1 MIFAIEIDIEIDNKI
16 DIVIAIEIAIV
27 YICISLKQKM
37 EIYKGNSQTY
47 SEELKAINTKY
58 NTISFL
64 RLISILLFLG
74 SLFYYIKTSESVFV
88 IMAIVL
94 FAGFLVLMRIHSKL
108 SFQRKIKTALVAI
121 NKNEITYLERKS
133 IPFENGAE
141 FNDFHHPYAYD
152 LDIFGDHSLFQ
163 NLNRTATYIG
173 KKTLAKQLLT
183 LLPNVEILKNHQA
196 VQELKDKLNW
206 RQEFLAF
213 AKVGQDSETFY
224 KTLLQWRGYNS
235 KPLSKG
241 AVVISYL
248 FPTLFASCII
258 AYLLTSNM
266 VFLTYSSYLF
276 VINLGV
282 LGNFTKRIQM
292 EIAQS
297 ENINTIIS
305 QYSLLVQK
313 IENENFQSEKLKE
326 LQQKLNF
333 KGQKASAHL
342 QKLAELFSSMETIGN
357 FVTALLFNGTF
368 LFNLHVLKSM
378 IAWKKEHAEVLEE
391 WLEVIGEFEMLNSLA
406 NFAYNNPEFAYPL
419 LNADYEISFSNLSHP
434 LLNPAT
440 RVGNEV
446 QFQPQSFMILTGSNM
461 SGKSTFLRS
470 LGINMVLAGMGSP
483 VCASKANVH
492 PLPVLVSMRLSDS
505 LSDSES
511 YFFAEIKRLKQIMD
525 ELEENPAFVLLDE
538 ILRGTNS
545 DDKRNGTI
553 EVVKKVIAKKAIGA
567 IATHDIEVCL
577 TTNEFPDILTNK
589 CFEVEINNDELHF
602 DYTLRD
608 GICKNKSATFLMKK
622 MGVI

>member
-1 MIFAIEIDIEIDNKI
+1 
-16 DIVIAIEIAIV
+16 
-27 YICISLKQKM
+27 M
-37 EIYKGNSQTY
+37 EIYKGNSQNY
-47 SEELKAINTKY
+47 SEQLKAINKRY
-58 NTISFL
+58 NSISFI
-64 RLISILLFLG
+64 RLISVLLFLG
-74 SLFYYIKTSESVFV
+74 SLFYYIKTSESVF
-88 IMAIVL
+88 AISAVVL
-94 FAGFLVLMRIHSKL
+94 FAGFVILMRIHSKL
-108 SFQRKIKTALVAI
+108 SFQKKIKKALIEI
-121 NKNEITYLERKS
+121 NQNEITYLERKS
-133 IPFENGAE
+133 IPFENGLE

-163 NLNRTATYIG
+163 NLNRTATFIG

-183 LLPNVEILKNHQA
+183 LLPNEEILKNHQA
-196 VQELKDKLNW
+196 VQELKEKLDW
-206 RQEFLAF
+206 RQEFLAV
-213 AKVGQDSETFY
+213 AKVGQDNETFY
-224 KTLLQWRGYNS
+224 KTLLQWSVFNS
-235 KPLSKG
+235 KPLSKA
-241 AVVISYL
+241 AVLISYL
-248 FPTLFASCII
+248 FPALLLSSFLGYLITSSII
-258 AYLLTSNM
+258 
-266 VFLTYSSYLF
+266 FLSYFSFLF
-276 VINLGV
+276 VCNLTI
-282 LGNFTKRIQM
+282 LGSFVKRIKM
-292 EIAQS
+292 EIAQAD
-297 ENINTIIS
+297 NINVIIS
-305 QYSLLVQK
+305 QYGLLVRK
-313 IENENFQSEKLKE
+313 IENESFQSEKLIA

-333 KGQKASAHL
+333 QNQKASVHL
-342 QKLAELFSSMETIGN
+342 EKLAELFSKMDSIGN
-357 FVTALLFNGTF
+357 FVTSILFNGTF

-406 NFAYNNPEFAYPL
+406 NFAYNNSDFVYPK
-419 LNADYEISFSNLSHP
+419 LNSNYEIDFSNLSHP

-446 QFQPQSFMILTGSNM
+446 KFQPQSFMILTGSNM

-483 VCASKANVH
+483 VCASQANVH

-525 ELEENPAFVLLDE
+525 ELEGNPAFVLLDE

-589 CFEVEINNDELHF
+589 CFEVEISNDELHF